1 MGKKLGIHA
10 YGNVG
15 RNVARIAK
23 GIGMDIYAYDAY
35 CPKEAWWPTA

>member
-15 RNVARIAK
+15 RNVARLPRGLVWNSMLMTLSARK
-23 GIGMDIYAYDAY
+23 M
-35 CPKEAWWPTA
+35 

>member
-23 GIGMDIYAYDAY
+23 GSVWRFMRSTLSAR
-35 CPKEAWWPTA
+35 KK